1 METCSLFKGKD
12 EWIRGRGE
20 MSSRERWRE
29 GNCVGDVMREYK
41 RKEIHINKKEDSGAR
56 SHCEC
61 HFLDEKSVIC
71 P

>member
-1 METCSLFKGKD
+1 
-12 EWIRGRGE
+12 

-29 GNCVGDVMREYK
+29 GNCVGDVMRECK
-41 RKEIHINKKEDSGAR
+41 QKEIHINKKEGSGAR

-61 HFLDEKSVIC
+61 HFLGEKSVIC